1 MTSTNLLTKYLNL
14 KNNKPNTNN
23 NINNNTI
30 RKSHKNKSKITRKS
44 KKTYKSVTQK
54 NIKPNKKIAPIEIL
68 KRTPDSNTLRGDV
81 KKPIKNK
88 QLRKSMKT
96 SKKDKKLRKKYFDL
110 WNSSSN
116 KSDEE
121 DIILVYDPN
130 MSKLPFPS
138 ISNMMSNMMLNNYSE
153 TPILNKIENTKFN
166 KNKKE
171 DKKMMEMMRK
181 LLTQIKDDNL
191 RIENILKSQLKLD
204 EEDIKEEKDEPT
216 IYKCIKKPMIT
227 IRDLIEI
234 GESYDKEDED
244 TYFNIDLKALHKM
257 KEPLE
262 ILDSMVGLNDV
273 KENIVEQILFYIQH
287 LENGNNDFLHT
298 ILYGNPG
305 VGKTELGKIL
315 GKVYSSL
322 GFLSSGHVIE
332 AHAEDFI
339 GSVVGQTALK
349 TRGILEKAVG
359 GVLIIDEAYAMGN
372 KDGKSYVDD
381 FINTLLPFLTEHRND
396 FICILMGYKK
406 EIDENILSK
415 NKGLRR
421 RFPNSFLIEDY
432 NTVEL
437 RGILLK
443 KIKEYGWYYDTD
455 AIPVELFNKYKNENP
470 KAFEYNGGSMENL
483 FKHIKLSHSK
493 RVLYYPPEKKRTINK
508 SDFEN
513 GLKAYMKSIK
523 SNVDK
528 NEVNYR
534 LMYS

>member
-1 MTSTNLLTKYLNL
+1 MTTNILKKYFDL
-14 KNNKPNTNN
+14 KNNTTNTHNN
-23 NINNNTI
+23 
-30 RKSHKNKSKITRKS
+30 RKTHKNKSKITRKS
-44 KKTYKSVTQK
+44 KKSNT
-54 NIKPNKKIAPIEIL
+54 NIKHENNKTKKSITPIEIL
-68 KRTPDSNTLRGDV
+68 KRTPDSKTNRGDV
-81 KKPIKNK
+81 KKPNKNK
-88 QLRKSMKT
+88 RLRKSMNT
-96 SKKDKKLRKKYFDL
+96 SKKGKKLKKKYFDL
-110 WNSSSN
+110 WNSSSKKSNDNEILFVYEN
-116 KSDEE
+116 KS
-121 DIILVYDPN
+121 
-130 MSKLPFPS
+130 SFPS
-138 ISNMMSNMMLNNYSE
+138 ISNMLSHMYSD
-153 TPILNKIENTKFN
+153 TPILNKLERTKFN

-171 DKKMMEMMRK
+171 DKEMMGAMRGILKK
-181 LLTQIKDDNL
+181 LQEDNK
-191 RIENILKSQLKLD
+191 RIENILNSQLKD
-204 EEDIKEEKDEPT
+204 EDDEKEEKEEPT
-216 IYKCIKKPMIT
+216 IYKCIKKPMLT
-227 IRDLIEI
+227 IRHLIEI
-234 GESYDKEDED
+234 GEGYTEYKEDDD

-262 ILDSMVGLNDV
+262 TLDSMIGLKDV
-273 KENIVEQILFYIQH
+273 KDSIVEQILFYIQH

-298 ILYGNPG
+298 TLYGNPG

-349 TRGILEKAVG
+349 TRSILEKAVG
-359 GVLIIDEAYAMGN
+359 GVLVIDEAYAMGT

-406 EIDENILSK
+406 EIEENILSK

-421 RFPNSFLIEDY
+421 RFPNSFLIKDY
-432 NTVEL
+432 NTTEL

-443 KIKEYGWYYDTD
+443 KIKEYGWYYEND
-455 AIPVELFNKYKNENP
+455 AISVESFNKCKNDNP

-513 GLKAYMKSIK
+513 GLKAYLKSIK
-523 SNVDK
+523 NNVDK
-528 NEVNYR
+528 SEVNYR
-534 LMYS
+534 FMYS